1 MQDARGNVF
10 RVSRHGVLTQV
21 AADSVMG
28 LPRLP
33 GFAAYLTD
41 LRDARAD
48 EPATALFNFGYE
60 LK

>member
-10 RVSRHGVLTQV
+10 RVSRHGVLTQIT
-21 AADSVMG
+21 ADKVMG
-28 LPRLP
+28 LPRVR
-33 GFAAYLTD
+33 GFVAYLTD

-48 EPATALFNFGYE
+48 EPGEALFNFGYE

>member
-1 MQDARGNVF
+1 M
-10 RVSRHGVLTQV
+10 SRHGILTQV

-28 LPRLP
+28 LPRLH

-48 EPATALFNFGYE
+48 EPGEALFNFGYE